1 MNRFTKRA
9 LQFAALLALGV
20 LLLYLWKVAALFLNQ
35 SNHVYFPKKEWVA
48 TPASVGLPYEDVS
61 LKTSDGVTLSAWY
74 LGSPENKGTILL
86 CHGNAGNISFRLPE
100 LSIYHGLGYNV
111 LIFDYRRYGKS
122 GDSPLS
128 EEATYR
134 DAEAAHRYLTDV
146 KKVPAGEIILCGRSL
161 GAGIASHL
169 AARFKPKALI
179 LESGFTSL
187 DDLASEMYP
196 HFPVRILI
204 RHHYPTLQNLSKVDA
219 PVLLIHSRGD
229 SIVPF
234 SHGEALY
241 RAAKE
246 PKYFLEIQGPHNEG
260 YELSKETY
268 RAKLKEFLSSL

>member
-1 MNRFTKRA
+1 MSRFAKKA
-9 LQFAALLALGV
+9 LQFAALLVLGV

-48 TPASVGLPYEDVS
+48 TPASVGLTYEDTTI
-61 LKTSDGVTLSAWY
+61 KTSDGVALSAWY
-74 LGSPENKGTILL
+74 LASPENKGTILL
-86 CHGNAGNISFRLPE
+86 CHGNAGNISYRLPE
-100 LSIYHGLGYNV
+100 LSIYYGLGYNV

-146 KKVPAGEIILCGRSL
+146 KKVPTGEIILAGRSL
-161 GAGIASHL
+161 GAGVASHL
-169 AARFKPKALI
+169 AVWSKPKALI

-196 HFPVRILI
+196 HFPVRLLI
-204 RHHYPTLQNLSKVDA
+204 KHHYPTLQNLSQVDA
-219 PVLLIHSRGD
+219 PVLLVHSRGD
-229 SIVPF
+229 SVVPF

-241 RAAKE
+241 RAARE

-260 YELSKETY
+260 YELSKEAY